1 MSLSIENLPV
11 EVWHIIFSFI
21 EAPDLERAFSHLNSF
36 ITGLLRSSN
45 LRVCLNVKTGGCKE
59 LRLSHIPFCHKAI
72 ESLNGN
78 IHGSSDVLIFLQA
91 VGTLSN
97 LRSLSLHIRRQ
108 TKLHLLTSILP
119 RLPCLEHLTVR
130 CNIFNTGRGIELLYT
145 EMLKLPQLRMCE
157 LRLSRDYF
165 DMSEFNPI
173 LPISSS
179 IRRFHIDAW
188 VRSVDL
194 CHLLKCMPSLRFLNV
209 YLYHHARSSW
219 NDLSLHQ
226 LAKTAC
232 LSLINEHINLDSLAQ
247 AAPRL
252 IYFRL
257 QIEPYPDDIKT
268 TNDHTQWAHV
278 HRGLFS
284 IFHDKHVH
292 KFVRLVCL
300 PLNSLLREGIQAE
313 STSKTHIIP
322 CPLDLPIDSNKEILT
337 NYFIS
342 LKIIFRFSLCL
353 VS

>member
-1 MSLSIENLPV
+1 
-11 EVWHIIFSFI
+11 
-21 EAPDLERAFSHLNSF
+21 
-36 ITGLLRSSN
+36 
-45 LRVCLNVKTGGCKE
+45 
-59 LRLSHIPFCHKAI
+59 
-72 ESLNGN
+72 
-78 IHGSSDVLIFLQA
+78 
-91 VGTLSN
+91 
-97 LRSLSLHIRRQ
+97 
-108 TKLHLLTSILP
+108 
-119 RLPCLEHLTVR
+119 
-130 CNIFNTGRGIELLYT
+130 
-145 EMLKLPQLRMCE
+145 
-157 LRLSRDYF
+157 
-165 DMSEFNPI
+165 
-173 LPISSS
+173 
-179 IRRFHIDAW
+179 
-188 VRSVDL
+188 
-194 CHLLKCMPSLRFLNV
+194 MPSLRFLNV

-219 NDLSLHQ
+219 NDLSLPQ